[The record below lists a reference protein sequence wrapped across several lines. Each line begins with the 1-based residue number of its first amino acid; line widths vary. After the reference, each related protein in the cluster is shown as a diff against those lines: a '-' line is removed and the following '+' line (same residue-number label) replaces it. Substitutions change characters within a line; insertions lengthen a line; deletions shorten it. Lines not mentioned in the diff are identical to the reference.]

1 MLEGAFYF
9 YYSARHQRRANSSI
23 DGSTIENEKSH
34 CQTFQQQFH
43 LRQHPPQQQKTEDVR
58 TARKQ
63 VSG

>member
-1 MLEGAFYF
+1 MIDFMQKGIFF
-9 YYSARHQRRANSSI
+9 SNKKMNTHSQHNQRKNRF
-23 DGSTIENEKSH
+23 KSH